1 MEPLD
6 LLDPSQLAQQLKDE
20 QKISRDF
27 YNVISSDSFLKIGP
41 RDANGQCKTHTEQ
54 LKNDLEEV
62 EALTSRV
69 RDSISVDLSS
79 TRRHSSLL
87 YEYYRQQLE
96 LARSIQSTYN
106 IKFTNLFDAMS
117 LMKKCF
123 RDYCQTVHNPEYLA
137 IETIDGFQV
146 NNEDGAKMA
155 ARKSTPDDCYE
166 KMEIKKDPLPWVS
179 YELFESMKGDK
190 RNPAEGLFSLN
201 DQQNTQPH
209 SFYTEIVK
217 KSNTTTSTG
226 NFSRPSSIL
235 LAKRTDSANLDLG
248 KQAATSGTLIS
259 ILTASN
265 SRVDEPNSSAFAQVN
280 ASAKMTCP
288 KPSVQF
294 VDFENKQTYV

>member
-1 MEPLD
+1 M
-6 LLDPSQLAQQLKDE
+6 
-20 QKISRDF
+20 
-27 YNVISSDSFLKIGP
+27 
-41 RDANGQCKTHTEQ
+41 NGQCKTHTEQ

-137 IETIDGFQV
+137 IETIDGFQM
-146 NNEDGAKMA
+146 NNEDVKPGNTLS
-155 ARKSTPDDCYE
+155 RKTMMDDCYE

-190 RNPAEGLFSLN
+190 RNPSDCLFSLN
-201 DQQNTQPH
+201 DQKTQPH
-209 SFYTEIVK
+209 SFYSEIVK
-217 KSNTTTSTG
+217 KSDTLTNPAVGSL
-226 NFSRPSSIL
+226 NRPSSIL
-235 LAKRTDSANLDLG
+235 LSNQQGKRPDPVNLDAG
-248 KQAATSGTLIS
+248 NQPSSDTLIS
-259 ILTASN
+259 LLNSSN
-265 SRVDEPNSSAFAQVN
+265 PRADEQKSSAFAQV
-280 ASAKMTCP
+280 STGAKMSCP
-288 KPSVQF
+288 KSGIQF